1 METRKIDQFVVEKKI
16 KSFHKYCP
24 TAIATTFNSQF
35 VVDAEMQKS
44 IFWNISNLGLY
55 CNSVALNIN
64 FKSYWVFRNTKL
76 QIN

>member
-35 VVDAEMQKS
+35 VVDAEMQTKYLLEYIKFRS
-44 IFWNISNLGLY
+44 LLQLCCPKYQLQELLGLSKY
-55 CNSVALNIN
+55 
-64 FKSYWVFRNTKL
+64 
-76 QIN
+76 